1 MGTTTW
7 IALPSTTTN
16 YYDLTN
22 LNPGSGYEFQAAVSC
37 GALTSAWSG
46 GRRFLTLQITREET
60 ANSLQLKIWP
70 VPARDEV
77 FIRFNLPE
85 GSSNAMLSLLD
96 VAGKVV
102 KSMNIGLP
110 GAGVQTYAIDLQNL
124 PAGMYILQL
133 REGNNIGTEKLV
145 IFAE

>member
-1 MGTTTW
+1 MGTNTW

-16 YYDLTN
+16 YYDLEN
-22 LNPGSGYEFQAAVSC
+22 LNPGSGYEYQAAVSC

-46 GRRFLTLQITREET
+46 GRRFLTPHITREET
-60 ANSLQLKIWP
+60 ANPLQLKIWP

-85 GSSNAMLSLLD
+85 GSSNAKLSLLD
-96 VAGKVV
+96 AAGRVV
-102 KSMNIGLP
+102 QSMNIGLP
-110 GAGVQTYAIDLQNL
+110 GAGVQTYALDLQNL
-124 PAGMYILQL
+124 PAGMYILKL
-133 REGNNIGTEKLV
+133 HEGNNIGTEKLV